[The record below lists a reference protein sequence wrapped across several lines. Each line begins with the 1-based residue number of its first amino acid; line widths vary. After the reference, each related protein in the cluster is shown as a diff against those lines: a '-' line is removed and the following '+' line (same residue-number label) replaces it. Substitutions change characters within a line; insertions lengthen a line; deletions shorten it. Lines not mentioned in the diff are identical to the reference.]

1 MTELITSKEA
11 ATLLNCAETTV
22 RSYVR
27 KGKLLPDKKV
37 ANSYFFE
44 RQKILGFKRPA
55 RNTNFNK
62 RGTHKPDHTAHKPN
76 CAQGLDSRVFLEIV
90 SKWCIHSQDTTSAD
104 VQIGIYTEKISRL
117 EIKLRQTPTE
127 DPDFKAMRYS
137 LLWHV
142 GERRKL
148 LHYLEISNYG
158 RYRKAIGLLQ
168 KEGQVA

>member
-1 MTELITSKEA
+1 MTELLTSKEA
-11 ATLLNCAETTV
+11 ATLLKCAETTIH
-22 RSYVR
+22 RYVR

-44 RQKILGFKRPA
+44 RQKILGFKRP
-55 RNTNFNK
+55 
-62 RGTHKPDHTAHKPN
+62 KPFMKSS
-76 CAQGLDSRVFLEIV
+76 SRPSFKTRENHSLPQSDVMHIIE
-90 SKWCIHSQDTTSAD
+90 KWGVNSYDTSSAD
-104 VQIGIYTEKISRL
+104 VQIGVYTEKISRL

-127 DPDFKAMRYS
+127 DPDFKTMRYS

-158 RYRKAIGLLQ
+158 RYRKAIALLQ